1 MTIYRLGEH
10 VPIIDET
17 AFVAPGATIIGRVTL
32 GPGVS
37 VWPGAVLRGDNDVI
51 EIGEGSNIQDG
62 SILHADEGH
71 PLRIGRGVT
80 IGHLVMLH
88 GCTIEDNVLVG
99 IQSVVLNDA
108 VIGENTLVG
117 AASLVTEGK
126 HFGPGVMVLG
136 SPAKI
141 ARVLRQDE
149 IDKLRTSA
157 RGYRER
163 CAFYKENLARVG

>member
-1 MTIYRLGEH
+1 MTIYRLGEY

-17 AFVAPGATIIGRVTL
+17 AFVAPGATVIGRVVL

-37 VWPGAVLRGDNDVI
+37 VWPGAVLRGDNDLI

-62 SILHADEGH
+62 AILHVDIGH

-80 IGHLVMLH
+80 IGHQVMLH
-88 GCTIEDNVLVG
+88 GCTIADNVLVG

-108 VIGENTLVG
+108 VIHENSLIG
-117 AASLVTEGK
+117 AASLLTSGK
-126 HFGPGVMVLG
+126 HFPPGVMVRG
-136 SPAKI
+136 SPAQVV
-141 ARVLRQDE
+141 RELTPDE
-149 IDKLRTSA
+149 IEKLRDSA
-157 RGYRER
+157 QSYRAH